1 MTGYPLDDVNTQQYY
16 IATKSAPPDD
26 RTRVLKYGKMFAVF
40 DRYGDVEPAGLGEEG
55 IFYEGTRFLSELALF
70 IGPSRPLLLSST
82 IREDNCLFTADLTN
96 VDTKQSDGTALERGT
111 LLVTR
116 SKFLYAASCQEQLK
130 ISNYGLK
137 PIHIPI
143 GLKFNADYADIFEVR
158 GVHRE
163 KRGTRLEDQVTKDSA
178 TISYRGLDGVLR
190 RTVFGCS
197 RVPQRMTAS
206 DCRIEVALEPKQELI
221 VEFTI
226 SCMVHT
232 DTTEITSYANALGA
246 ATREMHTASERTCEI
261 WSDNEQFN
269 NWMRRS
275 VSDIQMMTVG
285 NPEKGYPYAGVP
297 WFSTVFGRD
306 GIITALECLWANP
319 ALSKG
324 VLQYLAATQAHD
336 VIPESDAEPGKIIHE
351 TRRGE
356 MAALGEVPFGRYYGS
371 VDATPLFVLLAS
383 AYYDRTADRDLIQSL
398 WPNIERALSWI
409 DQYGDKDGDGFVEY
423 SRYSSNGL
431 VQQGWKDSNDSV
443 FHADGSLA
451 EPPIALCEVQGY
463 VYAAKRGAA
472 RLAATLGKYDRADAL
487 ESQARDLKERFANSF
502 WCDDIGMYAIALDGR
517 KRPCRVRTSNPG
529 HCLYS
534 RIASPEHA
542 RSITD
547 HLLEDDFFNGWGVR
561 TVGSHESRYN
571 PVSYH
576 NGSVWPHDNA
586 VIALGFARYG
596 YTDAAARV
604 WLALQDV
611 SVFVDLHRL
620 PELFC
625 GLSRRTG
632 EGPTLYPVA
641 CAPQAWAAGAIYMLM
656 EAALGVTVSAVR
668 REVSLQDPCLPE
680 SVRELHIR
688 NLQVGSAS
696 LDLIVRR
703 DHGRVRVDVPRLSG
717 DLNIILPETDVERPE
732 PARSK

>member
-1 MTGYPLDDVNTQQYY
+1 MTGYPLDEVNTQQYY

-26 RTRVLKYGKMFAVF
+26 RTRVLKYGKMFGVF
-40 DRYGDVEPAGLGEEG
+40 DRYGDVESTGLGEEG
-55 IFYEGTRFLSELALF
+55 VFYEGTRFLSELSLF
-70 IGPSRPLLLSST
+70 IGYSRPLLLSST

-96 VDTKQSDGTALERGT
+96 LDTKQSDGSPLERGT

-116 SKFLYAASCQEQLK
+116 SKFLYGASCHELLK
-130 ISNYGLK
+130 IANYGVK
-137 PIHIPI
+137 PIRIHL

-158 GVHRE
+158 GVRR
-163 KRGTRLEDQVTKDSA
+163 KQRGQRLDDRVTNDSA
-178 TISYRGLDGVLR
+178 TLSYCGLDGVIR
-190 RTVFGCS
+190 RTLLRCS
-197 RVPQRMTAS
+197 PTPQRMTAS
-206 DCRIEVALEPKQELI
+206 DCRFEVQLDPKKEVAF
-221 VEFTI
+221 EFTI
-226 SCMVHT
+226 SCLIQSDSVG
-232 DTTEITSYANALGA
+232 TSSYQRALAA
-246 ATREMHTASERTCEI
+246 ATSEMHTASQRTCEI
-261 WSDNEQFN
+261 SSDNDQFN
-269 NWMRRS
+269 DWMGRS

-336 VIPESDAEPGKIIHE
+336 VIPESDAEPGKILHE

-383 AYYDRTADRDLIQSL
+383 AYFDRTADRNLLESL
-398 WPNIERALSWI
+398 WPSIEFALRWI
-409 DQYGDKDGDGFVEY
+409 DHYGDKDGDGFVEY
-423 SRYSSNGL
+423 SRHSSNGL

-487 ESQARDLKERFANSF
+487 EGQARDLKERFQQAF
-502 WCDDIGMYAIALDGR
+502 WCEDIGMYAIALDGR
-517 KRPCRVRTSNPG
+517 KRPCRVRTSNPA
-529 HCLYS
+529 HCLYT

-542 RSITD
+542 RVIAGQ
-547 HLLEDDFFNGWGVR
+547 LLADEFFTGWGVR

-586 VIALGFARYG
+586 IMALGLARYG
-596 YTDAAARV
+596 YTDAAARLWV
-604 WLALQDV
+604 AMQDV
-611 SVFVDLHRL
+611 SIFVDLHRL

-625 GLSRRTG
+625 GLERRSG

-641 CAPQAWAAGAIYMLM
+641 CAPQAWAAASIFMLL
-656 EAALGVTVSAVR
+656 ESALGISISAVHQ
-668 REVSLQDPCLPE
+668 EVILHDPCLPE
-680 SVRELHIR
+680 SISDLQVT

-696 LDLIVRR
+696 LDLAFRR
-703 DHGRVRVDVPRLSG
+703 DNGRVVVDVLRKSG
-717 DLNIILPETDVERPE
+717 EVNVVFPPSAVEHPE